1 MLWSRRVSLET
12 PLKDFQLNTFTPEEE
27 QSLEQLKYIE

>member
-1 MLWSRRVSLET
+1 VGFSLET
-12 PLKDFQLNTFTPEEE
+12 PLKELKNTGFTPEEE

>member
-12 PLKDFQLNTFTPEEE
+12 PLKDSKLNTFTPEEE